1 MGAFVFNNEV
11 FETWL
16 NTKSQEI
23 LSKVD
28 RDRITTEEMIVLVLK
43 AQTNHFHHMDHDFRK
58 EFSRID
64 QQFKEVRNQ
73 FKEVQGQFKE
83 VQNQFKEVQNQFK
96 EVHELF
102 KGVDRRFEAMERKI
116 DDRFDRLYRFLMWQG
131 GVIMALFSG
140 IYLKLFL
147 G

>member
-43 AQTNHFHHMDHDFRK
+43 AQTNHFHHMDQDFRK

-64 QQFKEVRNQ
+64 L
-73 FKEVQGQFKE
+73 
-83 VQNQFKEVQNQFK
+83 QFKEVQNQFK
-96 EVHELF
+96 EVHELI

-116 DDRFDRLYRFLMWQG
+116 DDRFDRLYRILMWQG

>member
-1 MGAFVFNNEV
+1 MGALVFNNEV
-11 FETWL
+11 FEAWL
-16 NTKSQEI
+16 NSKSQEI

-28 RDRITTEEMIVLVLK
+28 RERITTEEMIVLVLK
-43 AQTNHFHHMDHDFRK
+43 VQTNHFHHMDQDFRK
-58 EFSRID
+58 EFSGID
-64 QQFKEVRNQ
+64 LK
-73 FKEVQGQFKE
+73 
-83 VQNQFKEVQNQFK
+83 FK

-116 DDRFDRLYRFLMWQG
+116 DDRFDRLYRILMWQG

-140 IYLKLFL
+140 IYIKLFL